1 MYTVFM
7 QKTIKKLYYPSV
19 VFKLYYP
26 SVVFKVSS
34 FVKTLHLT
42 DLTS

>member
-1 MYTVFM
+1 M

-26 SVVFKVSS
+26 SVVFQVSS

-42 DLTS
+42 S